1 MTWTKWSAARWSAGG
16 WKDNPL
22 KITLDTFFLRGEDR
36 LTVRLVHLA
45 ESGWRWVEFEGCRNT
60 VEAVVDKVNHLLEM
74 RQTPARKQ
82 RKDYLENKEK
92 KKGRSRLSSKI

>member
-1 MTWTKWSAARWSAGG
+1 VYKQKAATYDMDQVVSCEVVG
-16 WKDNPL
+16 
-22 KITLDTFFLRGEDR
+22 RGEDK

>member
-1 MTWTKWSAARWSAGG
+1 MVGRG
-16 WKDNPL
+16 
-22 KITLDTFFLRGEDR
+22 GEDR

-45 ESGWRWVEFEGCRNT
+45 DSGWRWVEFEGSRSA

-82 RKDYLENKEK
+82 RKEYLENKEK